1 MSGRSLSA
9 LKIQEVKKKK
19 KKNEKAFPG
28 DEVGWGSSVVTVVA
42 YVAAVM

>member
-19 KKNEKAFPG
+19 KNEKAFPG
-28 DEVGWGSSVVTVVA
+28 DEVG
-42 YVAAVM
+42 